1 MKILAIAGAATAVLI
16 ALGPITAEKASA
28 GPEHLKCQGGFKK
41 VATYGNSI
49 KCRRIKTGFPTKSA
63 ARTAARNFS
72 NAASCNAHMSAPKK
86 RVLKAGGKW
95 KAQVSFIC
103 ANIT

>member
-1 MKILAIAGAATAVLI
+1 MKILAIAGAATVVLI

-28 GPEHLKCQGGFKK
+28 GPQHLRCQGGFTK
-41 VATYGNSI
+41 VATYANSI
-49 KCRRIKTGFPTKSA
+49 KCRRIQLGFPTRSA
-63 ARTAARNFS
+63 ARTAAENFS
-72 NAASCNAHMSAPKK
+72 NAARCNAHMGATKE
-86 RVLKAGGKW
+86 RVRRAGGNW